1 MLYIRIY
8 HLRLKAYIIVKA
20 ILFKSYYS
28 NHIIQ
33 IILFK
38 SYYSNHIIQ
47 IILFKS
53 YYSNHIIQ
61 IIFKIKT
68 CYSNIYMH
76 IG

>member
-38 SYYSNHIIQ
+38 SYY
-47 IILFKS
+47 L
-53 YYSNHIIQ
+53 NHIIQ